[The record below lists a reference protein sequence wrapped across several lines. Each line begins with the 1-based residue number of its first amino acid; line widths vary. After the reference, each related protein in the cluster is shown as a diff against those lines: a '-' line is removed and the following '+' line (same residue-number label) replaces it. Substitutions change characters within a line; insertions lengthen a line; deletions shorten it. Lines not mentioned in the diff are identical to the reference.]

1 MPRIAGRSVKLHPAG
16 VMVVLPHYLHNYKAF
31 GRVTILGEFLA
42 VAAVS
47 MCVTFVLVDMGRPDR
62 VFNVFKYP
70 TPGSVMFWDIIVL
83 NGYLIL
89 NILIG
94 WNVLECE
101 RHSIAPPKWV
111 KFLSYVSIPWAVSI
125 HTVTAFLYAGLPGR
139 GYWLTAIL
147 APRFLSSAFAAGPA
161 LLILLCLL
169 VRKYSKFDPGKEQ
182 IQTLA
187 KVVTYAT
194 LINVFFFFCEV
205 FTVFYS
211 QLPDHMAHF
220 QYLFFGLDGKGQL
233 VPLMWF
239 SIVGMTLAALFLVN
253 PKLRKNESTLAAL
266 CGLGL
271 RAFRREWR
279 RGRAAYDR
287 GTLEASAYWARILAA
302 GRGGREEPP
311 LPELIERDYASWA
324 RSNEA
329 VLRWARSLSAAG
341 MRIAILSNMPR
352 DLLERMRAN
361 LAWFADFPVGV
372 FSCEVACVK
381 PEERMFRICLESLGV
396 EPQRTMF
403 IDDSLANVR
412 AARRLGISALH
423 FRTVGRLLRQAGRLR
438 SAEPAARVT
447 APVAESAP

>member
-1 MPRIAGRSVKLHPAG
+1 MLEKALVGTKRYYGLLAILAGLFALGFLFYLKQLNVGLSITGMGRDVSWGFYISQFTYLVGVAASA
-16 VMVVLPHYLHNYKAF
+16 VMVVLPYYLHNYKAF

-253 PKLRKNESTLAAL
+253 PKLRKNECTLAAL
-266 CGLGL
+266 CGLVIITTWLDKGL
-271 RAFRREWR
+271 GLMTGGFVPNP
-279 RGRAAYDR
+279 
-287 GTLEASAYWARILAA
+287 LEQVVEYWPTA
-302 GRGGREEPP
+302 
-311 LPELIERDYASWA
+311 PE
-324 RSNEA
+324 
-329 VLRWARSLSAAG
+329 
-341 MRIAILSNMPR
+341 AI
-352 DLLERMRAN
+352 
-361 LAWFADFPVGV
+361 
-372 FSCEVACVK
+372 
-381 PEERMFRICLESLGV
+381 ISLGV
-396 EPQRTMF
+396 WAMGFLVLT
-403 IDDSLANVR
+403 
-412 AARRLGISALH
+412 
-423 FRTVGRLLRQAGRLR
+423 LLYKIAV
-438 SAEPAARVT
+438 SIKE
-447 APVAESAP
+447 EIKS

>member
-1 MPRIAGRSVKLHPAG
+1 MLEKALVGTKRYYGLLAILAGLFSLGFLFYLKQLNVGLSITGMGRDVSWGFYISQFTYLVGVAASA
-16 VMVVLPHYLHNYKAF
+16 VMVVLPYYLHNYKAF

-239 SIVGMTLAALFLVN
+239 SIVGMTLAGLFLVN
-253 PKLRKNESTLAAL
+253 PKFRKNECTLAAL
-266 CGLGL
+266 CGLVIITTWLDKGL
-271 RAFRREWR
+271 GLMTGGFVPNPMEKVVEYWPTAP
-279 RGRAAYDR
+279 
-287 GTLEASAYWARILAA
+287 EAI
-302 GRGGREEPP
+302 
-311 LPELIERDYASWA
+311 I
-324 RSNEA
+324 
-329 VLRWARSLSAAG
+329 
-341 MRIAILSNMPR
+341 
-352 DLLERMRAN
+352 
-361 LAWFADFPVGV
+361 
-372 FSCEVACVK
+372 
-381 PEERMFRICLESLGV
+381 SLGV
-396 EPQRTMF
+396 WAMGFLVLT
-403 IDDSLANVR
+403 
-412 AARRLGISALH
+412 
-423 FRTVGRLLRQAGRLR
+423 LLYK
-438 SAEPAARVT
+438 
-447 APVAESAP
+447 VAVSIKEEIKS

>member
-1 MPRIAGRSVKLHPAG
+1 MLEKALVGTKRYYGLLAILAGLFALGFLFYLKQLNVGLGITGMGRDVSWGLYISQFTYLVGVAASA
-16 VMVVLPHYLHNYKAF
+16 VMVVLPYYLHNYKAF

-83 NGYLIL
+83 NGYLVL

-220 QYLFFGLDGKGQL
+220 QYLFVGLDGKGQL

-253 PKLRKNESTLAAL
+253 PKLRKNECTLAAL
-266 CGLGL
+266 CGLVIITTWLDKGL
-271 RAFRREWR
+271 GLMTGGFVPNPMEQVIEYWPTAP
-279 RGRAAYDR
+279 
-287 GTLEASAYWARILAA
+287 EAI
-302 GRGGREEPP
+302 
-311 LPELIERDYASWA
+311 I
-324 RSNEA
+324 
-329 VLRWARSLSAAG
+329 
-341 MRIAILSNMPR
+341 
-352 DLLERMRAN
+352 
-361 LAWFADFPVGV
+361 
-372 FSCEVACVK
+372 
-381 PEERMFRICLESLGV
+381 SLGV
-396 EPQRTMF
+396 WAMGFLILT
-403 IDDSLANVR
+403 
-412 AARRLGISALH
+412 
-423 FRTVGRLLRQAGRLR
+423 LLYKIAV
-438 SAEPAARVT
+438 SIKE
-447 APVAESAP
+447 EIKS

>member
-1 MPRIAGRSVKLHPAG
+1 MLEKALVGTKRYYGLLAILAGLFALGFLFYLKQLNVGLSITGMGRDVSWGFYISQFTYLVGVAASA
-16 VMVVLPHYLHNYKAF
+16 VMVVLPYYLHNYKAF

-220 QYLFFGLDGKGQL
+220 QYLFYGLDGKGQL

-239 SIVGMTLAALFLVN
+239 SIVGMTLAGLFLVN

-266 CGLGL
+266 CGLVIITTWLDKGL
-271 RAFRREWR
+271 GLMTGGFVPNPMEKVVEYWPTAP
-279 RGRAAYDR
+279 
-287 GTLEASAYWARILAA
+287 EAI
-302 GRGGREEPP
+302 
-311 LPELIERDYASWA
+311 I
-324 RSNEA
+324 
-329 VLRWARSLSAAG
+329 
-341 MRIAILSNMPR
+341 
-352 DLLERMRAN
+352 
-361 LAWFADFPVGV
+361 
-372 FSCEVACVK
+372 
-381 PEERMFRICLESLGV
+381 SLGV
-396 EPQRTMF
+396 WAMGFLVLT
-403 IDDSLANVR
+403 
-412 AARRLGISALH
+412 
-423 FRTVGRLLRQAGRLR
+423 LLYKIAV
-438 SAEPAARVT
+438 SIKEEIKA
-447 APVAESAP
+447 

>member
-1 MPRIAGRSVKLHPAG
+1 MLEKALVGTKRYYGLLAILAGLFALGFLFYLKQLNFGLAITGMGRDVSWGLYISQFTYLVGVAASA
-16 VMVVLPHYLHNYKAF
+16 VMVVLPYYLHDYKAF

-83 NGYLIL
+83 NGYLVL

-220 QYLFFGLDGKGQL
+220 QYLFVGLDGKGQL

-253 PKLRKNESTLAAL
+253 PKLRKNECTLAAL
-266 CGLGL
+266 CGLVIITTWLDKGL
-271 RAFRREWR
+271 GLMTGGFVPNPMEQVIEYWP
-279 RGRAAYDR
+279 
-287 GTLEASAYWARILAA
+287 TMPEAI
-302 GRGGREEPP
+302 
-311 LPELIERDYASWA
+311 I
-324 RSNEA
+324 
-329 VLRWARSLSAAG
+329 
-341 MRIAILSNMPR
+341 
-352 DLLERMRAN
+352 
-361 LAWFADFPVGV
+361 
-372 FSCEVACVK
+372 
-381 PEERMFRICLESLGV
+381 SLGV
-396 EPQRTMF
+396 WAMGFLILT
-403 IDDSLANVR
+403 
-412 AARRLGISALH
+412 
-423 FRTVGRLLRQAGRLR
+423 LLYKIAV
-438 SAEPAARVT
+438 SIKE
-447 APVAESAP
+447 EIKS

>member
-1 MPRIAGRSVKLHPAG
+1 MLEKALVGTKRYYGLLAILAGLFALGFLFYLKQLNVGLSITGMGRDVSWGFYISQFTYLVGVAASA
-16 VMVVLPHYLHNYKAF
+16 VMVVLPYYLHNYKAF

-83 NGYLIL
+83 NGYLVL

-220 QYLFFGLDGKGQL
+220 QYLFVGLDGKGQL

-239 SIVGMTLAALFLVN
+239 SIVGMTLA
-253 PKLRKNESTLAAL
+253 
-266 CGLGL
+266 GLIPGQPQ
-271 RAFRREWR
+271 A
-279 RGRAAYDR
+279 
-287 GTLEASAYWARILAA
+287 
-302 GRGGREEPP
+302 
-311 LPELIERDYASWA
+311 
-324 RSNEA
+324 
-329 VLRWARSLSAAG
+329 
-341 MRIAILSNMPR
+341 
-352 DLLERMRAN
+352 
-361 LAWFADFPVGV
+361 
-372 FSCEVACVK
+372 
-381 PEERMFRICLESLGV
+381 PEE
-396 EPQRTMF
+396 
-403 IDDSLANVR
+403 
-412 AARRLGISALH
+412 
-423 FRTVGRLLRQAGRLR
+423 
-438 SAEPAARVT
+438 
-447 APVAESAP
+447 

>member
-1 MPRIAGRSVKLHPAG
+1 MLEKALVGTKRYYGLLAILAGLFALGFLFYLKQLNVGLSITGMGRDVSWGFYISQFTYLVGVAASA
-16 VMVVLPHYLHNYKAF
+16 VMVVLPYYLHNYKAF

-83 NGYLIL
+83 NGYLVL

-101 RHSIAPPKWV
+101 RHSMAPPKWV

-220 QYLFFGLDGKGQL
+220 QYLFVGLDGKGQL

-239 SIVGMTLAALFLVN
+239 SIVGMTLAGLFLVN
-253 PKLRKNESTLAAL
+253 PKLRKNECTLAAL
-266 CGLGL
+266 CGLVIITTWLDKGL
-271 RAFRREWR
+271 GLMTGGFVPNPMEKVVEYWP
-279 RGRAAYDR
+279 
-287 GTLEASAYWARILAA
+287 TVPEAI
-302 GRGGREEPP
+302 
-311 LPELIERDYASWA
+311 I
-324 RSNEA
+324 
-329 VLRWARSLSAAG
+329 
-341 MRIAILSNMPR
+341 
-352 DLLERMRAN
+352 
-361 LAWFADFPVGV
+361 
-372 FSCEVACVK
+372 
-381 PEERMFRICLESLGV
+381 SLGV
-396 EPQRTMF
+396 WAMGFLVLT
-403 IDDSLANVR
+403 
-412 AARRLGISALH
+412 
-423 FRTVGRLLRQAGRLR
+423 LLYKIAV
-438 SAEPAARVT
+438 SIKEEVK
-447 APVAESAP
+447 S

>member
-1 MPRIAGRSVKLHPAG
+1 MLEKALVGTKRYYGLVAILAGLFALGFLFYLKQLNVGLSITGMGRDVSWGFYISQFTYLVGVAASA
-16 VMVVLPHYLHNYKAF
+16 VMVVLPYYLHNYKAF

-83 NGYLIL
+83 NGYLVL

-220 QYLFFGLDGKGQL
+220 QYLFVGLDGKGQL

-239 SIVGMTLAALFLVN
+239 SIVGMTLAGLFLVN
-253 PKLRKNESTLAAL
+253 PKLRKNECTLAAL
-266 CGLGL
+266 CGLVIITTWLDKGL
-271 RAFRREWR
+271 GLMTGGFVPNP
-279 RGRAAYDR
+279 
-287 GTLEASAYWARILAA
+287 LEQVTEYWPTA
-302 GRGGREEPP
+302 
-311 LPELIERDYASWA
+311 PE
-324 RSNEA
+324 
-329 VLRWARSLSAAG
+329 
-341 MRIAILSNMPR
+341 AI
-352 DLLERMRAN
+352 
-361 LAWFADFPVGV
+361 
-372 FSCEVACVK
+372 
-381 PEERMFRICLESLGV
+381 ISLGV
-396 EPQRTMF
+396 WAMGFLVLT
-403 IDDSLANVR
+403 
-412 AARRLGISALH
+412 
-423 FRTVGRLLRQAGRLR
+423 LLYKIAV
-438 SAEPAARVT
+438 SIKE
-447 APVAESAP
+447 EIKS

>member
-1 MPRIAGRSVKLHPAG
+1 MLEKALIGTKRYYGLLAILAGIFALGFLFYLKQLHLGLGITGMGRDVSWGFYISQFTYLVGVAASA
-16 VMVVLPHYLHNYKAF
+16 VMVVLPYYLHNYKAF

-101 RHSIAPPKWV
+101 RHSVAPPKWV

-139 GYWLTAIL
+139 GYWLTAIM
-147 APRFLSSAFAAGPA
+147 APRFLSSAFAAGPS

-169 VRKYSKFDPGKEQ
+169 VRKYTKFDPGKEQ
-182 IQTLA
+182 IQSIA
-187 KVVTYAT
+187 KIVTYAT

-220 QYLFFGLDGKGQL
+220 QYLFAGLHGKGQL

-239 SIVGMTLAALFLVN
+239 SIVGMTLTALFLTN
-253 PKLRKNESTLAAL
+253 PKLRKNETTLAAL
-266 CGLGL
+266 CGMVIITTWIDKGLGL
-271 RAFRREWR
+271 MTGGFVPNP
-279 RGRAAYDR
+279 
-287 GTLEASAYWARILAA
+287 LEHITEYW
-302 GRGGREEPP
+302 PTM
-311 LPELIERDYASWA
+311 PEAMIT
-324 RSNEA
+324 
-329 VLRWARSLSAAG
+329 
-341 MRIAILSNMPR
+341 
-352 DLLERMRAN
+352 
-361 LAWFADFPVGV
+361 
-372 FSCEVACVK
+372 
-381 PEERMFRICLESLGV
+381 LGV
-396 EPQRTMF
+396 WAMGFLILTILYKIAVSIKEE
-403 IDDSLANVR
+403 IKS
-412 AARRLGISALH
+412 
-423 FRTVGRLLRQAGRLR
+423 
-438 SAEPAARVT
+438 
-447 APVAESAP
+447 

>member
-1 MPRIAGRSVKLHPAG
+1 MLEKALVGTKRYYGLLAILAGLFALGFLFYLKQLNVGLSITGMGRDVSWGFYISQFTYLVGVAASA
-16 VMVVLPHYLHNYKAF
+16 VMVVLPYYLHNYKAF

-83 NGYLIL
+83 NGYLVL

-101 RHSIAPPKWV
+101 RHSIAPPKWI

-220 QYLFFGLDGKGQL
+220 QYLFVGLDGKGQL

-253 PKLRKNESTLAAL
+253 PKLRKNETTLAAL
-266 CGLGL
+266 CGLVIITTWLDKGL
-271 RAFRREWR
+271 GLMTGGFVPNPMEQVIEYWP
-279 RGRAAYDR
+279 
-287 GTLEASAYWARILAA
+287 TMPEAI
-302 GRGGREEPP
+302 
-311 LPELIERDYASWA
+311 I
-324 RSNEA
+324 
-329 VLRWARSLSAAG
+329 
-341 MRIAILSNMPR
+341 
-352 DLLERMRAN
+352 
-361 LAWFADFPVGV
+361 
-372 FSCEVACVK
+372 
-381 PEERMFRICLESLGV
+381 SLGV
-396 EPQRTMF
+396 WAMGFLILT
-403 IDDSLANVR
+403 
-412 AARRLGISALH
+412 
-423 FRTVGRLLRQAGRLR
+423 LLYKIAV
-438 SAEPAARVT
+438 SIKE
-447 APVAESAP
+447 EIKS

>member
-1 MPRIAGRSVKLHPAG
+1 MLEKALVGTKRYYGLLAILAGLFALGFLFYLKQLNVGLSITGMGRDVSWGFYISQFTYLVGVAASA
-16 VMVVLPHYLHNYKAF
+16 VMVVLPYYLHNYKAF

-253 PKLRKNESTLAAL
+253 PKLRKNENTLAAL
-266 CGLGL
+266 CGLVIITTWLDKGL
-271 RAFRREWR
+271 GLMTGGFVPNP
-279 RGRAAYDR
+279 
-287 GTLEASAYWARILAA
+287 LEQVVEYWPTA
-302 GRGGREEPP
+302 
-311 LPELIERDYASWA
+311 PE
-324 RSNEA
+324 
-329 VLRWARSLSAAG
+329 
-341 MRIAILSNMPR
+341 AI
-352 DLLERMRAN
+352 
-361 LAWFADFPVGV
+361 
-372 FSCEVACVK
+372 
-381 PEERMFRICLESLGV
+381 ISLGV
-396 EPQRTMF
+396 WAMGFLVLT
-403 IDDSLANVR
+403 
-412 AARRLGISALH
+412 
-423 FRTVGRLLRQAGRLR
+423 LLYKIAV
-438 SAEPAARVT
+438 SIKE
-447 APVAESAP
+447 EIKS

>member
-1 MPRIAGRSVKLHPAG
+1 MLEKALVGTKRYYGLLAILAGLFSLGFLFYLKQLNVGLSITGMGRDVSWGFYISQFTYLVGVAASA
-16 VMVVLPHYLHNYKAF
+16 VMVVLPYYLHNYKAY

-83 NGYLIL
+83 NGYLVL

-182 IQTLA
+182 IQSLA

-220 QYLFFGLDGKGQL
+220 QYLFVGLDGKGQL

-239 SIVGMTLAALFLVN
+239 SIVGMTLAGLFLVN
-253 PKLRKNESTLAAL
+253 PKLRKNETTLAAL
-266 CGLGL
+266 CGLVIITTWLDKGL
-271 RAFRREWR
+271 GLMTGGFVPNP
-279 RGRAAYDR
+279 
-287 GTLEASAYWARILAA
+287 LEQVIEYWPTA
-302 GRGGREEPP
+302 
-311 LPELIERDYASWA
+311 PE
-324 RSNEA
+324 
-329 VLRWARSLSAAG
+329 
-341 MRIAILSNMPR
+341 AI
-352 DLLERMRAN
+352 
-361 LAWFADFPVGV
+361 
-372 FSCEVACVK
+372 
-381 PEERMFRICLESLGV
+381 ISLGV
-396 EPQRTMF
+396 WAMGFLVLT
-403 IDDSLANVR
+403 
-412 AARRLGISALH
+412 
-423 FRTVGRLLRQAGRLR
+423 LLYKIAV
-438 SAEPAARVT
+438 SIKE
-447 APVAESAP
+447 EIKS

>member
-1 MPRIAGRSVKLHPAG
+1 MLEKALVGTKRYYGLVAILAGLFALGFLFYLKQLNVGLSITGMGRDVSWGFYIAQFTYLVGVAASA
-16 VMVVLPHYLHNYKAF
+16 VMVVLPYYLHNYKAF

-83 NGYLIL
+83 NGYLVL

-101 RHSIAPPKWV
+101 RHSVAPPKWV

-194 LINVFFFFCEV
+194 LVNVFFFFCEV

-220 QYLFFGLDGKGQL
+220 QYLFVGLDGKGQL

-266 CGLGL
+266 CGLIIITTWLDKGL
-271 RAFRREWR
+271 GLMTGGFVPNP
-279 RGRAAYDR
+279 
-287 GTLEASAYWARILAA
+287 LEQVTEYW
-302 GRGGREEPP
+302 PTM
-311 LPELIERDYASWA
+311 PE
-324 RSNEA
+324 
-329 VLRWARSLSAAG
+329 
-341 MRIAILSNMPR
+341 AI
-352 DLLERMRAN
+352 
-361 LAWFADFPVGV
+361 
-372 FSCEVACVK
+372 
-381 PEERMFRICLESLGV
+381 ISLGV
-396 EPQRTMF
+396 WAMGFLVLTILYKIAVSIKEE
-403 IDDSLANVR
+403 IKS
-412 AARRLGISALH
+412 
-423 FRTVGRLLRQAGRLR
+423 
-438 SAEPAARVT
+438 
-447 APVAESAP
+447 